1 LNFARSFFNP
11 EPPGAAIANRFS
23 AVAQGGCSLRRD
35 YTAAV
40 EIKKEW
46 GGSLMLPDGWYGRP
60 YDNQHSLTSVSESEG
75 ALGLILDQ
83 KLELR
88 FEGLKSVCS
97 RHHELVLG
105 PFDRLRFKWEAYDD
119 GRRLMKEYRTGEV
132 KIVSPP
138 G

>member
-1 LNFARSFFNP
+1 M
-11 EPPGAAIANRFS
+11 RFTN
-23 AVAQGGCSLRRD
+23 VIKQWF
-35 YTAAV
+35 
-40 EIKKEW
+40 KKEW

-60 YDNQHSLTSVSESEG
+60 YDNQHSLTSVSESED

-88 FEGLKSVCS
+88 FEGLKSVCP
-97 RHHELVLG
+97 RHHELVFG
-105 PFDRLRFKWEAYDD
+105 PFDRLRFEWEAYDD